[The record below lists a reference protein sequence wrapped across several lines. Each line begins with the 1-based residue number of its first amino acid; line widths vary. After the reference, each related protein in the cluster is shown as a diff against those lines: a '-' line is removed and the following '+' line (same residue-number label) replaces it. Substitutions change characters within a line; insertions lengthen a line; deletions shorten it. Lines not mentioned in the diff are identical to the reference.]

1 MKRIIIICEG
11 QTEQQFCNQVLYPYF
26 LTKGILIIS
35 QLIKKTHGGIV
46 NWQAL
51 KHQIEIQLK
60 QDKMCYVTT
69 LIDFYGLYPKHNYP
83 QFAEALQKVDKSETL
98 SIIEAGMQTDME
110 EDLQLRFVP
119 YIQLYEMECMIFV
132 NCDVIENYFEKS
144 EINLKE
150 IRSIA
155 TQFPN
160 PELINNSRNT
170 APSKRLITNIKG
182 YNKVRDGISLL
193 KEIGLEPIRAKCPR
207 FNDWITQ
214 LENL

>member
-1 MKRIIIICEG
+1 
-11 QTEQQFCNQVLYPYF
+11 
-26 LTKGILIIS
+26 
-35 QLIKKTHGGIV
+35 
-46 NWQAL
+46 
-51 KHQIEIQLK
+51 
-60 QDKMCYVTT
+60 
-69 LIDFYGLYPKHNYP
+69 
-83 QFAEALQKVDKSETL
+83 
-98 SIIEAGMQTDME
+98 MQTDME